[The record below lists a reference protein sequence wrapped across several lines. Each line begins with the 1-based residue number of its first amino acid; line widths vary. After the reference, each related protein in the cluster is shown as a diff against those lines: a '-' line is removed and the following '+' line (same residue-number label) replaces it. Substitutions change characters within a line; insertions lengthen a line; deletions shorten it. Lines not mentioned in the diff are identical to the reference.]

1 MIPILKIMKRKHLII
16 RLSLV
21 GALNAWMG
29 VPAFGAT
36 NIVTIGSFFFSPA
49 STTVNVG
56 DTVTWSNAV
65 FTAHDSTRS
74 GLWASGQ
81 LNQGQRFSFVFTNAG
96 SYPYFCAI
104 HIVSH
109 PEQAGTVSVVAAP
122 NNPPTVLITNPP
134 NGTVFAAPANVTV
147 QASASDDVSVTNV
160 QFLIGSIVLGNDTT
174 SPYSAVTNG
183 LPAGAYTLSA
193 VASDN
198 VGAKATNSI
207 SITVNPNQPPS
218 VSITNPANNAVFT
231 APANVTIQASAS
243 DDVSVTNVQFLVGS
257 VVVGND
263 TGSPYSAVTNGLP
276 AGVYTLSAVASDNLG
291 AKATN
296 SISIT
301 VTSSAPSAV
310 TLLNPTFGGGTFSF
324 SFVTQTGYTYNA
336 QFTPSLS
343 PISWFTF
350 TNVIGNGSIVQV
362 TDSSLTNSQRYYRVG
377 AQ

>member
-1 MIPILKIMKRKHLII
+1 MILILKIMKTKHLII
-16 RLSLV
+16 RLLL
-21 GALNAWMG
+21 GILIAG
-29 VPAFGAT
+29 VSVPGFGAT

-49 STTVNVG
+49 STTVNKG

-65 FTAHDSTRS
+65 FTPHDSTRS

-96 SYPYFCAI
+96 SYPYFCSI
-104 HIVSH
+104 HIASH
-109 PEQAGTVSVVAAP
+109 PEQTGTVSVMAP
-122 NNPPTVLITNPP
+122 NSPPSVLITNPP
-134 NGTVFAAPANVTV
+134 NNAVLVAPANVII

-160 QFLIGSIVLGNDTT
+160 QFLVGSIVVGNDTT

-198 VGAKATNSI
+198 LGAKATNSI
-207 SITVNPNQPPS
+207 SITVSPNQPPS

-263 TGSPYSAVTNGLP
+263 TSSPYSAVTNGLP
-276 AGVYTLSAVASDNLG
+276 AGAYTLSAIASDNLG
-291 AKATN
+291 ARATN

-301 VTSSAPSAV
+301 VTSSPPSAV
-310 TLLNPTFGGGTFSF
+310 TLLNPTFSGGTFSF
-324 SFVTQTGYTYNA
+324 SFATQTGYTYNA
-336 QFTPSLS
+336 QFTPSLN

-350 TNVIGNGSIVQV
+350 TNVIGNDSVVQV
-362 TDSSLTNSQRYYRVG
+362 TDSSLTNALRYYRVG
-377 AQ
+377 AR